1 MAVSRRG
8 AALWFTRGRSF
19 GGSPVVQGERW
30 KLPQG
35 KYLLKS
41 NHDLFPISPFR
52 TISNISSALAPLSC
66 TCTQTV
72 CQSTV
77 DPLITHRIPKIRQP
91 IKVPFREET
100 VSLCVLLGPGD
111 GGGQRTLL
119 EVPLSQFTGFSELL
133 PSRPAKSSEFPFPLT
148 TVDGRREDD
157 INVRGGERGGKR
169 EPTVQEKES
178 FRSFFEKESC
188 PAPFV
193 WGSCFYCFHCPAT
206 HSLLWYMDK
215 SMRITRLEPQTSA
228 FSTPTPVSYYAH
240 TVTERGEGMDER
252 EREREE
258 KLALMHEK
266 MRHELPRFFLKS
278 HDYSMYSPD
287 VEFINGL
294 LNIKTRGRLLYQLS
308 LSLWK
313 VLCVLYFADVRL
325 EVLKLSKHSE
335 DGTIRARWRVSGLPF
350 HLLVLRFYRRDKS
363 SLYRSYDAFSTFYLG
378 SDGLV
383 HCHRVDKVMP
393 AQPPVLPRVTSALT
407 GALVALGL
415 QEHRPA
421 LNLLPFLFFQDR
433 AGEIVRR
440 GAY

>member
-133 PSRPAKSSEFPFPLT
+133 PSRPAKISEFPFPLT

-294 LNIKTRGRLLYQLS
+294 LNIKTRYAIS
-308 LSLWK
+308 L
-313 VLCVLYFADVRL
+313 
-325 EVLKLSKHSE
+325 
-335 DGTIRARWRVSGLPF
+335 VS
-350 HLLVLRFYRRDKS
+350 HCN
-363 SLYRSYDAFSTFYLG
+363 RSYDAFSTFYLG

>member
-1 MAVSRRG
+1 
-8 AALWFTRGRSF
+8 
-19 GGSPVVQGERW
+19 
-30 KLPQG
+30 
-35 KYLLKS
+35 
-41 NHDLFPISPFR
+41 
-52 TISNISSALAPLSC
+52 
-66 TCTQTV
+66 
-72 CQSTV
+72 
-77 DPLITHRIPKIRQP
+77 
-91 IKVPFREET
+91 
-100 VSLCVLLGPGD
+100 
-111 GGGQRTLL
+111 
-119 EVPLSQFTGFSELL
+119 
-133 PSRPAKSSEFPFPLT
+133 
-148 TVDGRREDD
+148 
-157 INVRGGERGGKR
+157 
-169 EPTVQEKES
+169 
-178 FRSFFEKESC
+178 
-188 PAPFV
+188 
-193 WGSCFYCFHCPAT
+193 
-206 HSLLWYMDK
+206 
-215 SMRITRLEPQTSA
+215 
-228 FSTPTPVSYYAH
+228 
-240 TVTERGEGMDER
+240 MDER